1 MEMRIFLTVGIIASL
16 ISAASA
22 IRGSATFYTKYVP
35 SACYGNQGQGV
46 MIAAA
51 SDAFWNGGA
60 ACGKFF
66 TVRCTGDHTG
76 VPHPCTGAS
85 VTVKI
90 VDHCPGC
97 SSQFDLSREAFAKIA
112 NPVAGIIDIEYNQ

>member
-1 MEMRIFLTVGIIASL
+1 
-16 ISAASA
+16 
-22 IRGSATFYTKYVP
+22 
-35 SACYGNQGQGV
+35 

-60 ACGKFF
+60 TCGKYY

-97 SSQFDLSREAFAKIA
+97 SSQLDLSREAFAKIA
-112 NPVAGIIDIEYNQ
+112 NPVAGIIDIEYNHVKLLISSLFAFLVAGFEFLQRLE